1 MSGRITGPVVGG
13 AQGDPV
19 APRANSFLNASS
31 QQTGVMPP
39 LPFPL
44 ERVDAPNSCFKPHDT
59 LESMREMERALEAF
73 GDNATDMSVTAANRQ
88 LKQSMLEFQK
98 APPAPSAHGAQHPLA
113 GALAGP
119 QPLPKVREERRES
132 SHAINRRKDERRIA
146 KENQAQRLAAG
157 RGVKSSGYGAPG
169 AAYCVGPKAR
179 QNQIAARKK
188 LVRLDQPEMVF

>member
-1 MSGRITGPVVGG
+1 MSGRITGLSG
-13 AQGDPV
+13 ARKLPQ
-19 APRANSFLNASS
+19 RFL
-31 QQTGVMPP
+31 TTDGVMPP

-98 APPAPSAHGAQHPLA
+98 APPAPSAHRAQHPLA

>member
-1 MSGRITGPVVGG
+1 
-13 AQGDPV
+13 
-19 APRANSFLNASS
+19 
-31 QQTGVMPP
+31 MPP

-44 ERVDAPNSCFKPHDT
+44 EHVDAPNSCFKPHDT

-73 GDNATDMSVTAANRQ
+73 GDDANATDNMSVTAANRQ

-98 APPAPSAHGAQHPLA
+98 APPAAKAHGAQHPLA

-119 QPLPKVREERRES
+119 RPLPKVREERRES
-132 SHAINRRKDERRIA
+132 SHAINRLKDERRT
-146 KENQAQRLAAG
+146 KENQLQGQRVG
-157 RGVKSSGYGAPG
+157 RGVRSSGYGAPG